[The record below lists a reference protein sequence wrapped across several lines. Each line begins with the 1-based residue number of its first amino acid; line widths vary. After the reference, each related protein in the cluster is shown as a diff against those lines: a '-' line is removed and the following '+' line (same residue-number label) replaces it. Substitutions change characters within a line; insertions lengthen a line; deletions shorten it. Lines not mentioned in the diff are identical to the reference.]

1 MKKKKKSLSQDINQ
15 TNQNTA
21 GMTDINRSIESTWR
35 RLYESHGGGN
45 REPANDEPGPILKIE
60 IPEMLEKVTKD
71 DQQLQ
76 QELKQVIMKSFW
88 EGYYAGN
95 NNQATKHE

>member
-1 MKKKKKSLSQDINQ
+1 
-15 TNQNTA
+15 
-21 GMTDINRSIESTWR
+21 MTDINRSIESTWR
-35 RLYESHGGGN
+35 RLYESHGGGHKA
-45 REPANDEPGPILKIE
+45 PASDGPGPVLEIE

-71 DQQLQ
+71 NQQLQ

-95 NNQATKHE
+95 NNQTTKDE